1 MQIEVDIYMKGI
13 IGFFKQNPN
22 SLTSLVPKEMEDDFY
37 SMIRKTAELN
47 LELKDEPTLTKV
59 QIIEIAK
66 ELNYRA
72 SSNNYTNNIF
82 QMTKNWGK
90 ICLN

>member
-1 MQIEVDIYMKGI
+1 MKGI

-22 SLTSLVPKEMEDDFY
+22 SLISLVPKEMEEEFY

-47 LELKDEPTLTKV
+47 LELNEEPTLTKV

-66 ELNYRA
+66 ELNYRV
-72 SSNNYTNNIF
+72 STNNYTDNIF
-82 QMTKNWGK
+82 MITKNWGK